1 MSKSKIKQ
9 IPEDF
14 SVEEL
19 TETVPLNHGDF
30 SLYLLKKKG
39 STTPDALLR
48 IQKAWKLDSRHMSFG
63 GLKDKHASTT
73 QFFSIKNGP
82 QKNLD
87 LSDIVVK
94 YLGAISSPYDASHL
108 AGNRFGIIIR
118 NINSDQAKKTDNIVQ
133 SLPGN
138 GVPNYFDDQRFGSIP
153 SLKTEFIAKKMVL
166 GDFEQALKIALTSP
180 YTHDNKMAKKEKAIL
195 IQKWGDW
202 VGLKNLLPR
211 GHSRTLVE
219 YLSFNPHDFKGAAER
234 LRPELG
240 GMYVTAYQ
248 SHLWNNILAEWINFN
263 FIGQELYLI
272 KLKLGFYPVVRSAS
286 LSNIKIMEE
295 AFIPLPSSRL
305 KMQENDPFF
314 NIINRVMSRE
324 GLTLDEMKISGSRNL
339 FFSKG
344 ERKAFYFPKNIGYE
358 VFDDQLNRGKKA
370 VRIGFELPKGAY
382 ATLLIK
388 CLQTLFWND

>member
-19 TETVPLNHGDF
+19 TE
-30 SLYLLKKKG
+30 
-39 STTPDALLR
+39 
-48 IQKAWKLDSRHMSFG
+48 
-63 GLKDKHASTT
+63 
-73 QFFSIKNGP
+73 FFSIKNGP
-82 QKNLD
+82 QTNLD

-219 YLSFNPHDFKGAAER
+219 YLSINPHDFKGAAESMKSANKEASESYR
-234 LRPELG
+234 QLSDAVDGTTFTIIKNLPYYKWDLSFLCLIIII
-240 GMYVTAYQ
+240 TSLQ
-248 SHLWNNILAEWINFN
+248 CILLFIN
-263 FIGQELYLI
+263 
-272 KLKLGFYPVVRSAS
+272 LKNV
-286 LSNIKIMEE
+286 
-295 AFIPLPSSRL
+295 
-305 KMQENDPFF
+305 
-314 NIINRVMSRE
+314 
-324 GLTLDEMKISGSRNL
+324 
-339 FFSKG
+339 
-344 ERKAFYFPKNIGYE
+344 
-358 VFDDQLNRGKKA
+358 
-370 VRIGFELPKGAY
+370 
-382 ATLLIK
+382 
-388 CLQTLFWND
+388 